1 MLDPLRASTSPG
13 SSVHAFQGQ
22 SLSPRSGSFRNSRG
36 RAVSVAHAW
45 SGHPVA
51 STLPGGSVHA
61 VQRAVTVTALSCSGL
76 FRHSLEVSPSTVQG
90 SLRVPAVGGGGHNR
104 GAVKL
109 VKPIF
114 THSFTQTGSPRA
126 LARRSPQGRFL
137 ARTETPCQR
146 SHNGFA
152 SSGRPPSYALGS
164 THVGLP
170 TCRFLGNDSVNK
182 IFFFFL
188 IFSSEREQEDARS
201 QARTPEAAAPGTW
214 GR

>member
-1 MLDPLRASTSPG
+1 MLDLLRASTSPG

-76 FRHSLEVSPSTVQG
+76 FRHSLGVSPSTVQG

-114 THSFTQTGSPRA
+114 THSLAQTGSPRA

-170 TCRFLGNDSVNK
+170 TCRFLGNDSVK
-182 IFFFFL
+182 PFFFVL
-188 IFSSEREQEDARS
+188 FSSEREQEDARS

>member
-1 MLDPLRASTSPG
+1 MSPMHG
-13 SSVHAFQGQ
+13 LATRWRQHCPAVQFTPSNGQ
-22 SLSPRSGSFRNSRG
+22 SLSPQ
-36 RAVSVAHAW
+36 SVA
-45 SGHPVA
+45 
-51 STLPGGSVHA
+51 
-61 VQRAVTVTALSCSGL
+61 RAYFAIYWG
-76 FRHSLEVSPSTVQG
+76 VSPSTVQG
-90 SLRVPAVGGGGHNR
+90 SLRVPAGGGGGHNR

-114 THSFTQTGSPRA
+114 THSLPQTGSPRA

-170 TCRFLGNDSVNK
+170 TCRFLGNDSVK
-182 IFFFFL
+182 PFFFVL
-188 IFSSEREQEDARS
+188 FSSEREQEDARS
-201 QARTPEAAAPGTW
+201 QARTPETAAPGTW

>member
-1 MLDPLRASTSPG
+1 M
-13 SSVHAFQGQ
+13 
-22 SLSPRSGSFRNSRG
+22 
-36 RAVSVAHAW
+36 
-45 SGHPVA
+45 
-51 STLPGGSVHA
+51 PGGSVHA

-76 FRHSLEVSPSTVQG
+76 FRHSLGVSPSTVQG

-114 THSFTQTGSPRA
+114 THSLAQTGSPRA

-170 TCRFLGNDSVNK
+170 TCRFLGNDSVK
-182 IFFFFL
+182 PFFL
-188 IFSSEREQEDARS
+188 FYFLWRENK
-201 QARTPEAAAPGTW
+201 RTPEAKHARQKPQHRVPGVARKRRPPQVFCPGSRREKVGSPW
-214 GR
+214 HSILNLKIILRGPLKVRIRVHPGGWMVGPPP